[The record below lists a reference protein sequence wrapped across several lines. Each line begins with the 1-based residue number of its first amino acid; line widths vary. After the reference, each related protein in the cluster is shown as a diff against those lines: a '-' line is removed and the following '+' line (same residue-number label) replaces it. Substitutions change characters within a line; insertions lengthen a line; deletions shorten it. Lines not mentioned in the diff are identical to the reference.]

1 MVDANNNL
9 YREFLDVI
17 ENLIDAPE
25 FKRLSECRHHYGV
38 TRMQH
43 CINVAYYS
51 FVVCRR
57 LGLNY
62 RAAARAGLLHDLFY
76 YDWNSETMSFKQHA
90 YSHSKDALKN
100 AEKLTEL
107 TELERDIIKNHM
119 WLCGAIWPR
128 YRETYIVSVADKI
141 CALWEACRGVRVKA
155 ADLVSKNIIGSRA
168 A

>member
-9 YREFLDVI
+9 YREFLDVTDD
-17 ENLIDAPE
+17 LIDAPE

-38 TRMQH
+38 SRMQH

-57 LGLNY
+57 LGFDY

-76 YDWNSETMSFKQHA
+76 YEWNSETMSFRQHA

-100 AEKLTEL
+100 AESLIEL

-119 WLCGAIWPR
+119 WLCGKIRPR

-141 CALWEACRGVRVKA
+141 CALWEACRGVRIKA
-155 ADLVSKNIIGSRA
+155 ADKVGKSLTGSRA